1 VPSVDGPTKNLKSD
15 VLAKQAYCADLL
27 KRGFSNPKVIGSPS
41 DVTAE
46 KDGAIWYFEIKCTR
60 KKDKYF
66 GAATLTEW
74 IQAAKDPRHFRFVVA
89 SENDGLWLFQEYDPE
104 TFIGH
109 SYIPPFKIYF
119 NVMMKPEQIIKSRRQ
134 STSVPM
140 TLERLRQMEELYRA
154 FKKT

>member
-1 VPSVDGPTKNLKSD
+1 MDGPDKNLKSD
-15 VLAKQAYCADLL
+15 VLAKKAYCADLL
-27 KRGFSNPKVIGSPS
+27 KRGFSNTKVIGSPS
-41 DVTAE
+41 DIIAE
-46 KDGAIWYFEIKCTR
+46 KDGAIWFFEIKCTR

-74 IQAAKDPRHFRFVVA
+74 IQAAKDPQHFRFVIA
-89 SENDGLWLFQEYDPE
+89 SESDGSWTFQEYDPE

-119 NVMMKPEQIIKSRRQ
+119 NVRMKPEQIIKSRRP

-140 TLERLRQMEELYRA
+140 TLERLKQMDELYRE
-154 FKKT
+154 FKSR